1 MYDLLQGIK
10 VKRTLGRGWVGEGN
24 VQKLNYKSI
33 NRVLDRAGE
42 GIGVVPDLELVKT
55 K

>member
-10 VKRTLGRGWVGEGN
+10 VKRTLGGGVGEGN